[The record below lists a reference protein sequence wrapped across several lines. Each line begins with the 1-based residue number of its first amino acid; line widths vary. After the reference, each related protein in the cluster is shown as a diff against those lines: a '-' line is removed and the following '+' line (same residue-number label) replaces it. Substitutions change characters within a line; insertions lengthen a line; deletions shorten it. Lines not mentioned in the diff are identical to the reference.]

1 MLTRIKNRDDR
12 DAGFTL
18 IELLVVVVII
28 GILAAIAIP
37 VFLNQRNAARNAS
50 VEADL
55 RNLATQM
62 ETYYTTNDGY
72 PTAVAGL
79 TDDGAKLSAGNAA
92 DIQVAADGSYTITG
106 CNTEAADLYEYSSG
120 GGGFVT
126 VTTSWTCPTAAP
138 ASNIAGLTL
147 TNAG

>member
-1 MLTRIKNRDDR
+1 MLTRIMKPRDDR

-50 VEADL
+50 VESDI
-55 RNLATQM
+55 RNLATVM
-62 ETYYTTNDGY
+62 ETYYTQNDAY
-72 PTAVAGL
+72 PSGVTAAADLEAAGA
-79 TDDGAKLSAGNAA
+79 GLSAGNA
-92 DIQVAADGSYTITG
+92 VAITYPAAGQYVMIG
-106 CNTEAADLYEYSSG
+106 CNEESLEVYKYDSG

-126 VTTSWTCPTAAP
+126 PAGGDACPAVGSAITFP
-138 ASNIAGLTL
+138 
-147 TNAG
+147 